1 MRRIYELECKKWVTH
16 NQYMDVDDITKSYHA
31 VIEEKAEESDTK
43 DPLTFVIVV
52 LLLQYRTENRLDEC
66 VFNLNSGLFHGF
78 KQQ

>member
-1 MRRIYELECKKWVTH
+1 MSH
-16 NQYMDVDDITKSYHA
+16 NQNMDVDNITKSYHT